1 MMKLAAHV
9 DFSFFFVHLNNFET
23 EDSIILKGEKKSFV
37 LSFPLSFCPLQR
49 LESDLGHDIF
59 HRPSPTI
66 YFRIRPQLEF
76 RP

>member
-9 DFSFFFVHLNNFET
+9 DFSFFFVHLNNFE
-23 EDSIILKGEKKSFV
+23 GEKKSFV

-49 LESDLGHDIF
+49 LESDLRHDIF